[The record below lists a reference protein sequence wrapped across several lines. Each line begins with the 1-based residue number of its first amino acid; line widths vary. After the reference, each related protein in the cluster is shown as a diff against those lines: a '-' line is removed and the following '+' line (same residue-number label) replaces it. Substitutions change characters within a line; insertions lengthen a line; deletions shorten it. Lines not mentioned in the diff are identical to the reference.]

1 MKEGLDILEV
11 VEREMLA
18 LWANDTDIPHLLKV
32 DEDFIRVICEGIYLE
47 KSFWQRHMVVG
58 EA

>member
-1 MKEGLDILEV
+1 MKEVDILEV

-18 LWANDTDIPHLLKV
+18 LWANDTDIPHLLEV

-47 KSFWQRHMVVG
+47 KSFWKRHMVVG
-58 EA
+58 ED